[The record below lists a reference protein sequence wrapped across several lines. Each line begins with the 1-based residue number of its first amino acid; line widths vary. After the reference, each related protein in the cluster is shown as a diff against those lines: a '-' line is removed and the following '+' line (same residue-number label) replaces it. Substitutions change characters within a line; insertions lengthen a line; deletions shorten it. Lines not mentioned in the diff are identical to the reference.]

1 MRPSRNEYVGVLAAI
16 ASSALGGVAGGT
28 TRFAIGMSDP
38 VTLGVF
44 RFGVGFLL
52 LLPIALALRIKWPRG
67 RDWLGVAAL
76 GVMYFAFFIVL
87 FNLAFRYT
95 TAARGSLALST
106 LPLMTMLVGAAL
118 GVEALDVRK
127 SVGVIIAMAGA
138 AVALV
143 AGLAHTWRGDLIMAA
158 ATLVMALYNV
168 WSRPFIVRSSPLAY
182 VTAGMGFGSA
192 CLVAVAA
199 WSDSYASVASF
210 HGPQWMAVV
219 YLGAFG
225 GAAAFFL
232 WVFALERTTPTRT
245 AITMTINPVFASAV
259 GALTL
264 GEPIGI
270 NLVVGLLAV
279 FAGIWIATSASA
291 AKKRDNLAA

>member
-106 LPLMTMLVGAAL
+106 LPLMTMRRAWRRGARYSQKRRRDHRHGRGRGRTRHRPCERAGRGLARRPDHDRGHAGDGALQRVVASVHRSLEPL
-118 GVEALDVRK
+118 GVCHRRNGVRR
-127 SVGVIIAMAGA
+127 GVP
-138 AVALV
+138 
-143 AGLAHTWRGDLIMAA
+143 RG
-158 ATLVMALYNV
+158 
-168 WSRPFIVRSSPLAY
+168 RGR
-182 VTAGMGFGSA
+182 
-192 CLVAVAA
+192 
-199 WSDSYASVASF
+199 
-210 HGPQWMAVV
+210 
-219 YLGAFG
+219 
-225 GAAAFFL
+225 
-232 WVFALERTTPTRT
+232 LE
-245 AITMTINPVFASAV
+245 
-259 GALTL
+259 
-264 GEPIGI
+264 
-270 NLVVGLLAV
+270 
-279 FAGIWIATSASA
+279 
-291 AKKRDNLAA
+291 